1 MSFWRKIF
9 GKQNFANQATTACA
23 SRSATATPSSSP
35 PPVRGAPAKACLTCQ
50 RKFSALLVICPTCGS
65 AETMTAD
72 GPEWFEILQAHVTAV
87 QCNDRA
93 VQWFRE
99 GRLDEAIAELRC
111 GLEASPQYAT
121 GYSNLGFLYLWKGK
135 LDQAVE
141 CVLRAL
147 EADPHHKD
155 APDHLFDVLRAL
167 TDELVQI
174 GCTEGFLSTQP
185 GGAFDD
191 HNRHRRTR
199 EIGALIATIG
209 QRGVFKVDG
218 RAVEK
223 DLFMAHV
230 INDVQKKMG
239 HHSNSTAL
247 KFAWDGLGGWHPCVA
262 VPLPHHMELRHG
274 V

>member
-1 MSFWRKIF
+1 MP
-9 GKQNFANQATTACA
+9 QD
-23 SRSATATPSSSP
+23 TAT
-35 PPVRGAPAKACLTCQ
+35 
-50 RKFSALLVICPTCGS
+50 
-65 AETMTAD
+65 
-72 GPEWFEILQAHVTAV
+72 W
-87 QCNDRA
+87 
-93 VQWFRE
+93 
-99 GRLDEAIAELRC
+99 
-111 GLEASPQYAT
+111 
-121 GYSNLGFLYLWKGK
+121 GFLYLWKGQ

-147 EADPHHKD
+147 EVDPHHKD

-218 RAVEK
+218 RAVES

-274 V
+274 VQALVGGTSPCQPLPLSPSYRYRRSKIAATPWPPPTHMVSSP